1 MAVFMVLHVGDKLS
15 SFDKHIVFKTN
26 YHFSYLRY
34 RSFAIL
40 NSSETKAGAEI
51 KLIGEKNEDYLL
63 RECVKLVISDESRNK
78 KYSLNGKTTEVK
90 STILSDCKEIHH
102 HDFLENEID
111 FSIKTQD
118 DVEFDLSPSIFNPPE
133 PSETVNTVIDET
145 IGETHED
152 LTNAKKHARKKKLKP
167 DPSRFLKESMK
178 IEARLIS
185 LRCGLYVYVRT
196 GKLLTAQSI
205 LSHYRSKISLPVD
218 LYNIVLEGWVI
229 KGDFKKMNEIL
240 NWYKKDNVQYDMQTY
255 LLLLT
260 SLSKLDKEWKL
271 NLIKP
276 LLSSMEKNGIRPES
290 IFTHV
295 NVKEEKWDNVMKAIK
310 KVQPD
315 YVPDPLPNFPSGY
328 DNLLVNK
335 LNKPPDKRVRYDVI
349 GKEMDNISLQNAF
362 KKQIAI
368 ENSGKIII
376 KSISTQNKT
385 INSKHD
391 KMNALLKSCED
402 EWRIALLK
410 AIMRLRNEK
419 PGLRSIVQS
428 PYPYLNILKPEVF
441 VEIIIQIPS
450 KHDLPYEVF
459 SLLGK
464 FLFNV
469 VVNELKINTNLF
481 KEDAPKILNPAFYYM
496 YKYDGKIMEKL
507 LMPHH
512 VLSKLF
518 KETEQCCD
526 LNFDC
531 SSLPM
536 LVPPSPWISQTTGG
550 YLLTSVPFL
559 RTPEKILKR
568 WKISNETDNQQL
580 YPCFDSLNQLGGIPW
595 IINKP
600 ILELIIDIYNNN
612 GSEELGIPQSP
623 SLCPPIPKFTS
634 DMLDGSNKS
643 GYKKVW
649 KDRMRL
655 KNQKDEMYSLWRDA
669 LYKLSIANH
678 YKDDVFWFPYNFDFR
693 GRSYPCPP
701 HFNHLGRAKLSERL
715 AYANEIMPDIMDSAD
730 NPMKGKKWWMQFEDP
745 WQVLACAKEVT
756 KAVRS
761 PDHTKYVCHFPVHQ
775 DEIRKVAEK
784 VNVHPSEYPQDVYTG
799 VAELVEKERAKDA
812 AMGHKIAQ
820 ALEGN
825 IQRKVKQTVMTIVYG
840 VTLYGAKLQILK
852 QLSDVSGLMEE
863 DIKTASNYLA
873 MKNWLNDNA
882 DVIVRTGKKP
892 VQWITPL
899 GLPII
904 QPYHKTKSMFPL
916 AVNNFDSML
925 FQVLD
930 VGAVPDKRK
939 QKNGFPPNF
948 IHSLD
953 ATHMMLTSLYCAR
966 LICREQFYALYKQD
980 ILKDLS
986 DNFLKEYG
994 HISSNHQN
1002 SNERDLMVVV
1012 SDVPKLGKFDIKSVL
1027 KSTYFFS

>member
-1 MAVFMVLHVGDKLS
+1 MTNLVIASLGKCRSLSPFTASSNKSYMTNSSGRTRQLHTSTRKKSRLNILRNVYGRDNGL
-15 SFDKHIVFKTN
+15 D
-26 YHFSYLRY
+26 FSYLRY

-118 DVEFDLSPSIFNPPE
+118 DVEFDLSPSIFNPPQ
-133 PSETVNTVIDET
+133 PSETANTVIDET

-315 YVPDPLPNFPSGY
+315 YVPDPLPDFPSGY

-335 LNKPPDKRVRYDVI
+335 LNKPPDKKVRYDVI
-349 GKEMDNISLQNAF
+349 GKEMDNLSLQNAF

-419 PGLRSIVQS
+419 PAMSSQKLKVPENCDVSRKTARCSAQQVAAILDSDDEETLGFDEDYPSDELKTDSDDNVDNDNDSESDSDNENPVDRVRSIVQS

-441 VEIIIQIPS
+441 VEIIIQEMRRIDENSGRFNIADRIMHAYNISTKKYLKVEEKIPS

-634 DMLDGSNKS
+634 DMLDGRTNQDKKS
-643 GYKKVW
+643 G
-649 KDRMRL
+649 RSMR
-655 KNQKDEMYSLWRDA
+655 
-669 LYKLSIANH
+669 
-678 YKDDVFWFPYNFDFR
+678 
-693 GRSYPCPP
+693 
-701 HFNHLGRAKLSERL
+701 
-715 AYANEIMPDIMDSAD
+715 
-730 NPMKGKKWWMQFEDP
+730 
-745 WQVLACAKEVT
+745 
-756 KAVRS
+756 
-761 PDHTKYVCHFPVHQ
+761 
-775 DEIRKVAEK
+775 
-784 VNVHPSEYPQDVYTG
+784 
-799 VAELVEKERAKDA
+799 
-812 AMGHKIAQ
+812 
-820 ALEGN
+820 
-825 IQRKVKQTVMTIVYG
+825 
-840 VTLYGAKLQILK
+840 
-852 QLSDVSGLMEE
+852 
-863 DIKTASNYLA
+863 
-873 MKNWLNDNA
+873 
-882 DVIVRTGKKP
+882 
-892 VQWITPL
+892 
-899 GLPII
+899 
-904 QPYHKTKSMFPL
+904 
-916 AVNNFDSML
+916 
-925 FQVLD
+925 
-930 VGAVPDKRK
+930 
-939 QKNGFPPNF
+939 
-948 IHSLD
+948 
-953 ATHMMLTSLYCAR
+953 
-966 LICREQFYALYKQD
+966 
-980 ILKDLS
+980 
-986 DNFLKEYG
+986 
-994 HISSNHQN
+994 
-1002 SNERDLMVVV
+1002 
-1012 SDVPKLGKFDIKSVL
+1012 
-1027 KSTYFFS
+1027 